1 MKISLKTAAAAVAA
15 VFYFAT
21 FLASATVLDTSP
33 FAKKIAITASGYT
46 GSTTLNNFPALV
58 RLSNASGFDFADFTN
73 PADELRFTDSTGN
86 NLDFEIDT
94 WDSASNTALIWV
106 SIPSLSGT
114 TTKITAWF
122 SPSSTIGLPAVYS
135 TNVWTSAGYVGV
147 WHMRELSGTVADAT
161 GHHLDAVPAGATTY
175 SVAVGGMVGAGRQNA
190 TAESGCVY
198 LVATNYDSFAVG
210 NTFVASGWFRATGTP
225 SGDNRLISRK
235 SVYTEQG
242 GWEVLV
248 KNNGKEPNLRGY
260 DNSKSAKATIPTIV
274 NTGWQHY
281 AFVFNNKS
289 ASIYKNGSSVQ
300 MTATEIN
307 AATDNGQSLG
317 IGSYRAGDPNS
328 FFLGDMDEVRLHN
341 GLETADWAKANYDTQ
356 NNNAS
361 FLSYGAVS
369 DIGAI
374 VHWFDYDGTT
384 ALDPAMTDV
393 EAGNRPVHAEP
404 FRKPTLHDR
413 YAFQGWTLVGGDGTV
428 YPSNE
433 LPVVSMHEDV
443 SYKAVYRVIE
453 HSDAPNISFLGFAHT
468 NILSVVHYA
477 GTTPLTDFPVLVRV
491 SGMTVDGF
499 AYNDLNSSGDG
510 VDIAFFDMNGN
521 SLPAEIDTWNSSG
534 ESLVWVRLPSM
545 QNGTLFTMCWG
556 SSLVTLKDVCDDNV
570 WDGYVGVWHLKE
582 TDDGGVTI
590 HDSTTNKLDGIAA
603 SDNKGS
609 LAVTDGAVGGARR
622 IAQDN
627 YHAAGIIVDVLSSAS
642 KKTAAESLG
651 INFSASFWMRA
662 DGVVRYSNLIG
673 RRKGDNGTSWGFRF
687 YDNGKNVSTPM
698 LMNLFS
704 GSTTAVETSGDFN
717 IGAVLSA
724 AEGVW
729 KKVDV
734 IWRMDGVDQVADLY
748 ANGIFFEKVILPE
761 EVAQED
767 ANIGIGCSTQDAY
780 LNADSGSGNEKKGRR
795 FDGEMDEV
803 RLSPGVPSSDRIKAD
818 YDTVAV
824 ADFIASAQTITWAD
838 KVSDSD
844 VVFDT
849 TLVGVG
855 GHPSHGAVTKAA
867 DSEHSYE
874 FIGWNTNH
882 TATAGLDLTQ
892 EVISGP
898 TTYYAIWKLHAPGGW
913 ATVNWF
919 EEDGRNPLDPATT
932 GEDAGVAATRADPT
946 KTSTVQLD
954 YVFVGW
960 TPVEGGPT
968 NTAETLATFFEGGKT
983 YNLKAVF
990 EKRIRTYTLT
1000 FLNDD
1005 DSVIDAVECRYG
1017 QSGGSV
1023 AAPIATKAPTLEKVY
1038 IFSGWE
1044 PKLTYVFSNATYRA
1058 TYTEADNLAPGAPD
1072 GFSRGL
1078 EFVVSGYTGDSA
1090 LTNFPVLVRLSE
1102 NGRNGGFS
1110 YSDLLIGNG
1119 DGIRFRLLDGTPL
1132 KHQIDTWNPEG
1143 ESLVWVALPEMT
1155 NVTKFAMYYRTVRHH
1170 ADHAPV
1176 PEGDL
1181 WSDVDYVGVW
1191 HLGEPGEGE
1200 VAICDAT
1207 TNHLD
1212 GTSAA
1217 DIQASDDPTKILYG
1231 GSETAGIVGNAR
1243 RIAYD
1248 NFHAKGIVIDATNGT
1263 QKIVVDSLTNGS
1275 FSASF
1280 WISPEGFSD
1289 AERQWS
1295 NFLTRRRGD
1304 YGTSWGV
1311 GMHSN
1316 ADGLRVY
1323 YGPRAAGDADSFACT
1338 SGNYLPV
1345 GTGAPVL
1352 TNKFADIFVDGKWS
1366 KIDVVWK
1373 NEALDGYSA
1382 EDWPASWFVYLDGD
1396 LASCG
1401 PLPTAVQYEDANIG
1415 IGCSTQDEY
1424 ANAYGGGSGSYGGSG
1439 QPNTRKGR
1447 RFNGEMDEVRLRKCV
1462 PTADWIK
1469 ADHDTV
1475 ASATFLSSSIAMEL
1489 DEYPEL
1495 VDVGVDEI
1503 GDNYCVVT
1511 GKVLFVGRPATT
1523 SAVRVMLGTSADN
1536 LSAAVTTNLGYG
1548 VFALVANSL
1557 SAETMYFYALEE
1569 EDGSGRVFTTATN
1582 SFTTLASPSGNV
1594 NLTISPGDNVIV
1606 ASVAVRGETVV
1617 GENGVYSVPAGLP
1630 VTVTFVAAD
1639 GYALVGAK
1647 TQRVTIDSDTTLPSD
1662 LLPTAGTLASMIRVN
1677 EIVASNGSS
1686 GLMTENG
1693 GPEMDW
1699 VELYNAS
1706 DDDIDVT
1713 GWYLSDNEGKPT
1725 KDKAMIQGNGLVPA
1739 RGYKIIWMD
1748 SSYADYTADEAYTKV
1763 GLSASGSDPVVFS
1776 TAGGALVSIVRMPAQ
1791 VKDYSYGIPAGG
1803 DGSEY
1808 VYFRT
1813 PTPGAANGAEGFG
1826 PPTPEVTYSVPHGF
1840 KTEAFDLELVCA
1852 DNPGAQIRYTLD
1864 GTSPTAESALYT
1876 TPIRVEHTTIVRAA
1890 VPTAD
1895 AVLQYDSS
1903 ATYIFLDEVLEQA
1916 PSTTAPAAAAALG
1929 FPNSGAVNKHV
1940 MRYGLNQDIVNG
1952 ADRERLLRGFTN
1964 SISTLS
1970 IVIDPEHLFNP
1981 KTGIYVNPKGD
1992 GRAWERF
1999 TMLEQINPKDD
2010 ADGFTIPAGLR
2021 LRGGY
2026 SRKVDWAKH
2035 SFRFLFRSSYG
2046 KSELSFPIFPG
2057 EPGTAKSFDK
2067 LDLRTSQNTSWANE
2081 SYTGETFVH
2090 EVFSRDTQR
2099 DLGQPYTR
2107 SRYYH
2112 LFLNGQ
2118 YWGLYQTQERG
2129 DEHWGE
2135 DYLGGDSLEYDL
2147 IKTSSD
2153 YVNGGV
2159 KYSIEANEGTM
2170 EAWSNLWDIA
2180 VNEGFAGDSADNFTR
2195 VQGLFP
2201 DGTRNPYYPVLLNA
2215 ENLMAYMLC
2224 AHYTLDADGPT
2235 SPFSDDKGHLN
2246 NLYALR
2252 NRNDS
2257 GNFDGFAFLRHDA
2270 EQSMGKT
2277 SRAPSANINCT
2288 FWGTEECATAK
2299 ITREE
2304 SAELYKRFNYF
2315 NPAELH
2321 YRLMQ
2326 NPDYK
2331 RAFADYYS
2339 RNVLT
2344 AGGALSVEKST
2355 ERFQKR
2361 VDEID
2366 DAIVCEAARWGVNK
2380 NFTATRDMWTNACA
2394 ASFQFITNRVAYLT
2408 QHYQAAGW
2416 YPVIAAPQIVD
2427 ANGDPLEDG
2436 DRIYPED
2443 KVALVSTAG
2452 GIVYYTLD
2460 GYDPRRED
2468 GSVDASARE
2477 YAEPFA
2483 LPEIGAT
2490 ITARVYLNGAWSA
2503 LSQMFIDIDLP
2514 SEQQLGIRVA
2524 AIMSNTPD
2532 GGGDGKE
2539 FIVLTNILGRAVSL
2553 EGLRIT
2559 CAKQGEAPRV
2569 DFAIGEGVSLGV
2581 GGSVK
2586 LTKAEYWPGAD
2597 AKITNGK
2604 VDVKVYDANGKDVQT
2619 LFVDASWW
2627 SNACKGTGEYFVAL
2641 DFRGY
2646 VDGKDVSISDISQW
2660 THVKLPARGMHFMV
2674 Y

>member
-1 MKISLKTAAAAVAA
+1 MYLQ
-15 VFYFAT
+15 Y
-21 FLASATVLDTSP
+21 
-33 FAKKIAITASGYT
+33 
-46 GSTTLNNFPALV
+46 
-58 RLSNASGFDFADFTN
+58 
-73 PADELRFTDSTGN
+73 
-86 NLDFEIDT
+86 
-94 WDSASNTALIWV
+94 
-106 SIPSLSGT
+106 GT
-114 TTKITAWF
+114 
-122 SPSSTIGLPAVYS
+122 
-135 TNVWTSAGYVGV
+135 
-147 WHMRELSGTVADAT
+147 
-161 GHHLDAVPAGATTY
+161 
-175 SVAVGGMVGAGRQNA
+175 
-190 TAESGCVY
+190 
-198 LVATNYDSFAVG
+198 
-210 NTFVASGWFRATGTP
+210 
-225 SGDNRLISRK
+225 SGDGRNIKLDEMRIR
-235 SVYTEQG
+235 
-242 GWEVLV
+242 
-248 KNNGKEPNLRGY
+248 
-260 DNSKSAKATIPTIV
+260 
-274 NTGWQHY
+274 
-281 AFVFNNKS
+281 
-289 ASIYKNGSSVQ
+289 
-300 MTATEIN
+300 
-307 AATDNGQSLG
+307 AA
-317 IGSYRAGDPNS
+317 
-328 FFLGDMDEVRLHN
+328 
-341 GLETADWAKANYDTQ
+341 ETTPDWARANYDTQ
-356 NNNAS
+356 NKDSS
-361 FLSYGAVS
+361 FLSYEAVS
-369 DIGAI
+369 VVGAT
-374 VHWFDYDGTT
+374 VCWFDSDGTT
-384 ALDPAMTDV
+384 ALNPAVTAV
-393 EAGNRPVHAEP
+393 NGGGRPTHAEP
-404 FRKPTLHDR
+404 TRSPTLHDR
-413 YAFQGWTLVGGDGTV
+413 YVFVGWTLADGDGSVV
-428 YPSNE
+428 YQTSE
-433 LPVVSMHEDV
+433 LPTVSVGDNV
-443 SYKAVYRVIE
+443 SYKAVYDVAE
-453 HSDAPNISFLGFAHT
+453 HSDAPSISFLGFAHS
-468 NILSVVHYA
+468 NVLVVTRYT
-477 GTTPLTDFPVLVRV
+477 GDTTLTDFPVLVRV
-491 SGMTVDGF
+491 SGTAIGGF
-499 AYNDLNSSGDG
+499 AYNDLASPDDG
-510 VDIAFFDMNGN
+510 ADLAFFDMAGN
-521 SLPAEIDTWNSSG
+521 PLHVEIDTWNPSG

-545 QNGTLFTMCWG
+545 QNGTMFMVCWG
-556 SSLVTLKDVCDDNV
+556 SPLVTRMDICGDNV
-570 WDGYVGVWHLKE
+570 WADYAAVWHLGE
-582 TDDGGVTI
+582 TDGLAFC
-590 HDSTTNKLDGIAA
+590 STTNALDATPQGATENSIGVDGKVGTARQNAVNGSFGYLKVPYHNKLNLGNQFTVSGWFNVKAHNSKDDRLFSRKASFNEGIGWEIVVKDNSAA
-603 SDNKGS
+603 TAHVRGPVYQDDATHNAKAS
-609 LAVTDGAVGGARR
+609 LSPVLAANGWQYFTAVYDGANVCVYQNGVSRTVTGTIDPVQDLTPGDTHGLGLGSYRNGG
-622 IAQDN
+622 D
-627 YHAAGIIVDVLSSAS
+627 
-642 KKTAAESLG
+642 KTS
-651 INFSASFWMRA
+651 
-662 DGVVRYSNLIG
+662 YLIG
-673 RRKGDNGTSWGFRF
+673 DMDELRLHGG
-687 YDNGKNVSTPM
+687 
-698 LMNLFS
+698 
-704 GSTTAVETSGDFN
+704 
-717 IGAVLSA
+717 VLSA
-724 AEGVW
+724 DW
-729 KKVDV
+729 
-734 IWRMDGVDQVADLY
+734 
-748 ANGIFFEKVILPE
+748 
-761 EVAQED
+761 
-767 ANIGIGCSTQDAY
+767 
-780 LNADSGSGNEKKGRR
+780 
-795 FDGEMDEV
+795 
-803 RLSPGVPSSDRIKAD
+803 IKAD

-824 ADFIASAQTITWAD
+824 SDFIASAQTITWAD

-882 TATAGLDLTQ
+882 TATAGLDLAQ

-946 KTSTVQLD
+946 KASTVQLD

-1017 QSGGSV
+1017 QSSGSV

-1110 YSDLLIGNG
+1110 YSDLLLGNG

-1155 NVTKFAMYYRTVRHH
+1155 NVTKFAMYYRTVQRH
-1170 ADHAPV
+1170 ADQAPV

-1181 WSDVDYVGVW
+1181 WSDVGYVGVW

-1200 VAICDAT
+1200 VAIYDAT

-1217 DIQASDDPTKILYG
+1217 DIQASDVPAQTLYG
-1231 GSETAGIVGNAR
+1231 GSEAEGVVGNAR

-1263 QKIVVDSLTNGS
+1263 QKVVVDGLTNGS

-1323 YGPRAAGDADSFACT
+1323 YGPRTAGDADSFACT

-1373 NEALDGYSA
+1373 NESLDGYSA

-1503 GDNYCVVT
+1503 GDSYSVVT
-1511 GKVLFVGRPATT
+1511 GQVLFVGRPATT
-1523 SAVRVMLGTSADN
+1523 SAVRVMLGTSADG
-1536 LSAAVTTNLGYG
+1536 LSEAVTTNLGYG
-1548 VFALVANSL
+1548 VFALMVDSL
-1557 SAETMYFYALEE
+1557 SAETTYFYALEE
-1569 EDGSGRVFTTATN
+1569 EDGSGFVFTTATN

-1647 TQRVTIDSDTTLPSD
+1647 TQRVTIDSDTTLPAG

-1725 KDKAMIQGNGLVPA
+1725 KDKAMIRGNGLVPA
-1739 RGYKIIWMD
+1739 HGYKIIWMD
-1748 SSYADYTADEAYTKV
+1748 SSYADYTGDEAYTKV

-1791 VKDYSYGIPAGG
+1791 VKDYSYGMPAGG
-1803 DGSEY
+1803 NGSEY

-1813 PTPGAANGAEGFG
+1813 PTPGAANGADGFG

-2180 VNEGFAGDSADNFTR
+2180 VNEGFAGDFADNFTR

-2366 DAIVCEAARWGVNK
+2366 DAIVCEAARWGVK
-2380 NFTATRDMWTNACA
+2380 TNFTATHDMWTNACA

-2416 YPVIAAPQIVD
+2416 YPVIAAPQIVA

-2586 LTKAEYWPGAD
+2586 LTKAGYWPGAD